1 MEVKQISHPAHIP
14 AFGRSG
20 VFFEP
25 NQLERRRTIFLNQL
39 GIFGWSELDKY
50 LVLASL
56 LVGDPLLLIGSHGC
70 AKTHL
75 AAKLTEVLGPLLSP
89 REQTATLAE
98 FLAKFAELLMR
109 ESKGAAWRPGL
120 GLPTCIRWSSLKRPS
135 RWSHLGK
142 SISPFTSRRFCNQEA

>member
-1 MEVKQISHPAHIP
+1 MI
-14 AFGRSG
+14 
-20 VFFEP
+20 
-25 NQLERRRTIFLNQL
+25 LNQL
-39 GIFGWSELDKY
+39 GVFGWSERDENV
-50 LVLASL
+50 VLASVL
-56 LVGDPLLLIGSHGC
+56 TGDPLLFIGKHGC

-75 AAKLTEVLGPLLSP
+75 AAKLTEVLGRLLGP

-98 FLAKFAELLMR
+98 FLAKFAELLLR
-109 ESKGAAWRPGL
+109 ETKGAAWRPGL